1 MKFFFLFFC
10 ALILSIDSIYCFK
23 PADFCKKERFLH
35 KCKAY
40 NCGTKFCSFNKK
52 SCDDLISWENLVK
65 NPKEPKKL
73 KEPKVYQIFIF
84 HIKICKKRELKNQ
97 W

>member
-1 MKFFFLFFC
+1 M
-10 ALILSIDSIYCFK
+10 
-23 PADFCKKERFLH
+23 ADFCKKERFLH

-65 NPKEPKKL
+65 YP

-84 HIKICKKRELKNQ
+84 RIKICKKRELKNQ